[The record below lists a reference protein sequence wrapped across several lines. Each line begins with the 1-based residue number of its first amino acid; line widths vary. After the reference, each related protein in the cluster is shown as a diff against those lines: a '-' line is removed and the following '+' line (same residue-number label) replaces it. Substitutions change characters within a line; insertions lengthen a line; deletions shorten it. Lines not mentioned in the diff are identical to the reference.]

1 MGNALKKKY
10 EKYLN
15 DPNYANAFDNFDFF
29 GELLNDNEIMKKFKG
44 IRNGENFI
52 KEIFINPHSNI
63 NNKNEKNIINEE
75 DEEEIEKKIVKNIQE
90 SNSGSSQVLMRHY
103 KNMENLDKNFFI
115 GNINEI
121 EEYQNQN
128 EGNFID
134 IIPDD
139 EE

>member
-1 MGNALKKKY
+1 
-10 EKYLN
+10 
-15 DPNYANAFDNFDFF
+15 
-29 GELLNDNEIMKKFKG
+29 
-44 IRNGENFI
+44 
-52 KEIFINPHSNI
+52 
-63 NNKNEKNIINEE
+63 
-75 DEEEIEKKIVKNIQE
+75 
-90 SNSGSSQVLMRHY
+90 MRHY

>member
-1 MGNALKKKY
+1 M
-10 EKYLN
+10 
-15 DPNYANAFDNFDFF
+15 
-29 GELLNDNEIMKKFKG
+29 
-44 IRNGENFI
+44 
-52 KEIFINPHSNI
+52 
-63 NNKNEKNIINEE
+63 
-75 DEEEIEKKIVKNIQE
+75 KNIQE

-139 EE
+139 ED